1 LKRLLRTI
9 RFLKRI
15 NMWSQPLCCSGWL
28 FLCWGWCGFLGL
40 GEYELRGEEF
50 EWNWEGFASDCAEFG
65 NREEF
70 GRRSEEF
77 KMDWEELMGYCA
89 DFPHFSIKIFTQS
102 RIIHAHSVYT
112 DSHREAALL
121 CPAYMGHLRRKV
133 EKNTYACPT
142 GDATQQCRN
151 HLNGK

>member
-1 LKRLLRTI
+1 VYGAN
-9 RFLKRI
+9 RFVVAV
-15 NMWSQPLCCSGWL
+15 GFFYVGDGVD
-28 FLCWGWCGFLGL
+28 FLDWA
-40 GEYELRGEEF
+40 EYELRGEEF
-50 EWNWEGFASDCAEFG
+50 KMDWEDFASDCAEFG

-70 GRRSEEF
+70 GRRGEEF
-77 KMDWEELMGYCA
+77 KMVWADFMGNCA
-89 DFPHFSIKIFTQS
+89 DFPLRPIKIFTQS
-102 RIIHAHSVYT
+102 RIIQAHSVYT

-133 EKNTYACPT
+133 EKNTCACPT

>member
-1 LKRLLRTI
+1 
-9 RFLKRI
+9 
-15 NMWSQPLCCSGWL
+15 MV
-28 FLCWGWCGFLGL
+28 
-40 GEYELRGEEF
+40 
-50 EWNWEGFASDCAEFG
+50 WEDFMG
-65 NREEF
+65 N
-70 GRRSEEF
+70 
-77 KMDWEELMGYCA
+77 CA
-89 DFPHFSIKIFTQS
+89 DSPLRPIKIFTQS
-102 RIIHAHSVYT
+102 RIIQAHSVYT